1 MSQSK
6 KDTSQTHNP
15 RQLDHGA
22 RSPAETG
29 VILGAVPLEQFVLAQ
44 RAQME
49 ALTKATNVLVEG
61 LTAINREVVDFS
73 DRRTRAMVD
82 GTQAAP
88 KNGDWTEVLNFQ
100 IDYAG
105 HATQAYMEEA
115 TKLFELGVKVSQES
129 WSPLQQS
136 MATAFGGIFR
146 KPD

>member
-6 KDTSQTHNP
+6 KDISQTRNP
-15 RQLDHGA
+15 RPLDQGA

-29 VILGAVPLEQFVLAQ
+29 IILGVVPLEQFVSAQ

-73 DRRTRAMVD
+73 DRRTRALVD

-115 TKLFELGVKVSQES
+115 TKLFELGVKVSQQS
-129 WSPLQQS
+129 WMPLQES
-136 MATAFGGIFR
+136 MEKTFGGIYR

>member
-6 KDTSQTHNP
+6 KDTIQAHGP
-15 RQLDHGA
+15 RPAGNSA
-22 RSPAETG
+22 RSAAETG
-29 VILGAVPLEQFVLAQ
+29 TILGVVPIEQFVAAQ

-61 LTAINREVVDFS
+61 MTAINREVVDFG
-73 DRRTRAMVD
+73 DRRTRALVD
-82 GTQAAP
+82 STQAAP
-88 KNGDWTEVLNFQ
+88 KNGDWSEVLSFQ